1 MEIAQLGEFGLIDRL
16 TKDLENK
23 NESTKYGVGDDCAV
37 LHYPDTE
44 VLVTTD
50 LLREGVHF
58 DLTYTDLKHLGY
70 KSAMVNISDVF
81 AMNGTPRQITVS
93 LALSKRFTVE
103 DMEQFYAGLRLACEK
118 WGVDIVGGDTTSSY
132 TGLAISITCI
142 GEARRE
148 DIVYRNGA
156 HDTDLICVSGDLGAA
171 YMGLQLLER
180 EKAVYY
186 TQVNELQK
194 KIAAAKKAGD
204 SQKLSTLN
212 AQLSTIATPDFAG
225 KEYLLQRQLQAEARG
240 DIVRKLREAG
250 IHPTAMMDVSDGL
263 SSELMHIC
271 KQSGVG
277 CRIFEKELPIDYQT
291 AVMAEEME
299 MNVTTCA
306 LNGGEDYELLFTVP
320 IGDLEKVKDLEDVH
334 LIGHITDQK
343 FGQVLVTRDN
353 QEFEL
358 KAQGW
363 NPLSSESN
371 TK

>member
-16 TKDLENK
+16 TKDIETK
-23 NESTKYGVGDDCAV
+23 NESTRYGVGDDCAV
-37 LHYPDTE
+37 LSYPDKE

-50 LLREGVHF
+50 LLMEGVHF
-58 DLTYTDLKHLGY
+58 DLTYIDLKHLGY

-103 DMEQFYAGLRLACEK
+103 DMETFYSGLRLACDK
-118 WGVDIVGGDTTSSY
+118 WGVDIVGGDTTSSF

-142 GEARRE
+142 GEARKE

-156 HDTDLICVSGDLGAA
+156 RDTDLICVSGDLGAA

-186 TQVNELQK
+186 GQVDDLRK
-194 KIAAAKKAGD
+194 KIAEAKSKGD
-204 SQKLSTLN
+204 SQKAAALSS
-212 AQLSTIATPDFAG
+212 QLSSLDFQPDFSG
-225 KEYLLQRQLQAEARG
+225 KEYLLQRQLQTEARG

-250 IHPTAMMDVSDGL
+250 IRPTAMMDISDGL
-263 SSELMHIC
+263 SSELLHIC

-277 CRIFEKELPIDYQT
+277 CRVFEKNIPIDYQT
-291 AVMAEEME
+291 AVMAEEMN

-320 IGDLEKVKDLEDVH
+320 IGDHEKIEQVEGIK
-334 LIGHITDQK
+334 LIGHITDAK
-343 FGQVLVTRDN
+343 FGKVLVTRDN

-363 NPLSSESN
+363 NPLSSERH
-371 TK
+371 